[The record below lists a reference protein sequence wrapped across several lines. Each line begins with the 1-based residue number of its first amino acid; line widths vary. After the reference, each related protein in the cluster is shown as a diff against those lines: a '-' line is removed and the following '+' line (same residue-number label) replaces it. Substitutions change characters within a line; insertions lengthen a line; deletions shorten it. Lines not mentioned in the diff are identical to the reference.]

1 MGLLD
6 AMNIAPRRFPPGPKG
21 HWLLGNLNEFR
32 RDVLGFLADSARR
45 YGDIVHYRVGPQHIH
60 LLNHPDHIAH
70 ALLGNHR
77 NFDKNTRSAA
87 AIRKGTGESLLTS
100 NGDVWKR
107 QRRQTQPFFHRRNIS
122 GFVEDMTTAT
132 GAMLKRWRDAAAKGQ
147 PLDIASEMM
156 RLTYGIVGR
165 TIFNA
170 DVGADAQTVER
181 AMPVVLAHTFGRLE
195 RLINLP
201 DWVPTSRN
209 RRYRQAVA
217 DIDAVVFRIID
228 EHRQAEQATGPGRDL
243 LSMLLHMQDEETG
256 EALSD
261 AQLRNAT
268 LTLLL
273 AGHETTANALAW
285 TFYLLSQHPAVE
297 RQLRD
302 EVRAVLGDRPPT
314 LDDLALL
321 PYTKMVIKEALRLYP
336 PIWIIE
342 RRVIAADTIAG
353 YHLPAGSAVI
363 IAPYVLHRH
372 PEFWDK
378 PELFDPSR
386 FANPTRAAYM
396 PFGAGERYCIGSEF
410 ALLEAQLITAMVVQS
425 FRLELV
431 PGHRVEPWPN
441 ITLRMRHGLLMTL
454 HPDTVA

>member
-6 AMNIAPRRFPPGPKG
+6 AMNTASRRFAPGPKG
-21 HWLLGNLNEFR
+21 HWLFGNLNEFR
-32 RDVLGFLADSARR
+32 RDVLGFLADSARSF
-45 YGDIVHYRVGPQHIH
+45 GDVVHYRVGPQHIH

-70 ALLGNHR
+70 VLLGNHR

-100 NGDVWKR
+100 NGEVWKR

-122 GFVEDMTTAT
+122 RFVEDMTTAT
-132 GAMLKRWRDAAAKGQ
+132 GTMLKRWRDGAAKGQ

-156 RLTYGIVGR
+156 RLTYEIVGR

-170 DVGADAQTVER
+170 DVGADAQAVER

-201 DWVPTSRN
+201 DWVPTPRN

-228 EHRQAEQATGPGRDL
+228 EHRQAEQTNGPGRDL
-243 LSMLLHMQDEETG
+243 LSMLLHIQDEETG
-256 EALSD
+256 EVLTD
-261 AQLRNAT
+261 GQLRNAT

-273 AGHETTANALAW
+273 AGHETTANALVW
-285 TFYLLSQHPAVE
+285 TFYLLSQHPVIE
-297 RQLRD
+297 GQLRD

-342 RRVIAADTIAG
+342 RRVIADDTIGG
-353 YHLPAGSAVI
+353 YYLPAGSAVI

-372 PEFWDK
+372 PGFWDE
-378 PELFDPSR
+378 PEVFNPAR
-386 FANPTRAAYM
+386 FTNPARAAYM

-410 ALLEAQLITAMVVQS
+410 AMLEAQLITAMVAQA

-441 ITLRMRHGLLMTL
+441 ITLRMRHGLLMTP
-454 HPDTVA
+454 HPESGA

>member
-6 AMNIAPRRFPPGPKG
+6 AMNAATRRFAPGPPG
-21 HWLLGNLNEFR
+21 HWLLGNLMEFR
-32 RDVLGFLADSARR
+32 RDVLGSLADSARR
-45 YGDIVHYRVGPQHIH
+45 FGDIVHYRVGPQHIH
-60 LLNHPDHIAH
+60 LLNHPDHIAYV
-70 ALLGNHR
+70 LLGNHR

-87 AIRKGTGESLLTS
+87 AIRKGTGDSLLTS
-100 NGDVWKR
+100 NGEVWKR
-107 QRRQTQPFFHRRNIS
+107 QRRQAQPFFHRRNIS

-132 GAMLKRWRDAAAKGQ
+132 SAMLKHWRVCARNGQ
-147 PLDIASEMM
+147 TLDVASEMM

-170 DVGADAQTVER
+170 DVGADAQAVER
-181 AMPVVLAHTFGRLE
+181 AMPIVLAHTFGRLE

-228 EHRQAEQATGPGRDL
+228 EHRQAEQANGPGRDL
-243 LSMLLHMQDEETG
+243 LSMLLHVQDQDTG
-256 EALSD
+256 EVLTD
-261 AQLRNAT
+261 EQLRNAT

-285 TFYLLSQHPAVE
+285 IFYLVSRHPAVE
-297 RQLRD
+297 GQLRD

-314 LDDLALL
+314 LDDLSLL

-342 RRVIAADTIAG
+342 RRVIADDTIGG
-353 YHLPAGSAVI
+353 YSLPAGSAVI

-372 PEFWDK
+372 PGFWDN
-378 PELFDPSR
+378 PEIFDPSR
-386 FANPTRAAYM
+386 FANAARAAYM

-410 ALLEAQLITAMVVQS
+410 AMMEAHLITAMVAQS

-441 ITLRMRHGLLMTL
+441 ITLRMRHGLLMKL
-454 HPDTVA
+454 HPDTRA